1 MRGAP
6 ACKSVAHRY
15 FCTARWEQEE
25 PVDDSSTRQP
35 AIGRPAPAFQ
45 LRARRPQLRG
55 DDPISLPIS
64 LPITLSD
71 FEGQPLVMALLE
83 QGGVP
88 IDAGSWQPDILRAEA
103 RGLDAALL
111 VLTPDGLWCFRPD
124 DQLQRFAALADL
136 MATDLLELRR
146 DYGLAAG
153 AGAGRAGASA
163 GLYVIDAD
171 LTLRFAHLASAAG
184 GPTLTTLMDGLAIAR
199 RDLGHAQP
207 PRLLLSRR
215 EMVVSC
221 LCGALA
227 AFLLDGPALGHAA
240 SAAAAVSSEVEI
252 ALHING
258 VTRKVRVDPRVT
270 LLDAL
275 RERLGLTGTKKG
287 CDHGQCGA
295 CTVLIDG
302 RRVNACLT
310 LAVMADRA
318 PITTIEGLARGE
330 ALHPLQ
336 AAFVAEDA
344 LQCGYC
350 TPGQIMSAVGLLRE
364 GQARSDAEVREAM
377 SGNICRC
384 AAYPNI
390 VAAIQRAR
398 QDTQRESQQETQ
410 QGS

>member
-1 MRGAP
+1 M
-6 ACKSVAHRY
+6 
-15 FCTARWEQEE
+15 
-25 PVDDSSTRQP
+25 
-35 AIGRPAPAFQ
+35 
-45 LRARRPQLRG
+45 
-55 DDPISLPIS
+55 
-64 LPITLSD
+64 
-71 FEGQPLVMALLE
+71 
-83 QGGVP
+83 
-88 IDAGSWQPDILRAEA
+88 
-103 RGLDAALL
+103 
-111 VLTPDGLWCFRPD
+111 
-124 DQLQRFAALADL
+124 
-136 MATDLLELRR
+136 
-146 DYGLAAG
+146 
-153 AGAGRAGASA
+153 
-163 GLYVIDAD
+163 
-171 LTLRFAHLASAAG
+171 
-184 GPTLTTLMDGLAIAR
+184 
-199 RDLGHAQP
+199 
-207 PRLLLSRR
+207 
-215 EMVVSC
+215 
-221 LCGALA
+221 
-227 AFLLDGPALGHAA
+227 
-240 SAAAAVSSEVEI
+240 